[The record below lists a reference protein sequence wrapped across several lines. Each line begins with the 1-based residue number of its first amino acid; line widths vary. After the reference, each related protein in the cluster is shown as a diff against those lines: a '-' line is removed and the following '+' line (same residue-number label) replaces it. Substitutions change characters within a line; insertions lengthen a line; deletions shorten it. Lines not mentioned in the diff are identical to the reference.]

1 MARRG
6 KQKIFHSRRR
16 FRRAR
21 GSRAWPYAVCAMA
34 LAAVALLVYLLV
46 AVVVPFFGRLFGGE
60 QPQVLMPTP
69 TPEQAE
75 DLSGYIR
82 EVLLVTNLY
91 PHVSAPVILGDEIF
105 LAAGMDNARNP
116 KLDEIYV
123 VKADEASSAAMQ
135 PVEGILAQGDILSLD
150 VNADYIVYF
159 DGQKTG
165 GGLLMA
171 YSRAEKRAWQLKQV
185 QSGWPTVALCGGTKV
200 VFNERTDAQTERL
213 YMLDILTGEN
223 TTLAVYENSPLG
235 LCTPGVCDTAVAYVA
250 PDPDRPDSTQYNLIY
265 LQPIDGSQAR
275 VIEPGMYAYNPVTNG
290 SSVAWSD
297 GMGNAS
303 ASLYVSVNGGMSR
316 KLADNVS
323 GYGMADN
330 FVAWSEQGRIYT
342 YDLNTGKKGRVSRPA
357 EYALLASVSHHAVAW
372 FDITAEK
379 REQDILKFAILD

>member
-1 MARRG
+1 MAKRG
-6 KQKIFHSRRR
+6 GQKIFHSHRR

-21 GSRAWPYAVCAMA
+21 GSRAWPFAVCAGA
-34 LAAVALLVYLLV
+34 VAAVALLVYLLA
-46 AVVVPFFGRLFGGE
+46 AVVVPFVGRLFGGS
-60 QPQVLMPTP
+60 QTQVLMPTS

-75 DLSGYIR
+75 DLTGYIR
-82 EVLLVTNLY
+82 EVLLITNKY

-116 KLDEIYV
+116 KLDEIYM
-123 VKADEASSAAMQ
+123 VKADKASSSSME
-135 PVEGILAQGDILSLD
+135 PLEGILAQGDILSLS

-185 QSGWPTVALCGGTKV
+185 QSGWPSVALCGGTKA
-200 VFNERTDAQTERL
+200 VFTERTGTQTERL

-223 TTLAVYENSPLG
+223 TTLAVYEHSPMG

-250 PDPDRPDSTQYNLIY
+250 ADPTKADSTQYNLIY
-265 LQPIDGSQAR
+265 LQPLDGSAAK
-275 VIEPGMYAYNPVTNG
+275 VIDPGMYAYNPVTNG

-297 GMGNAS
+297 GMGSAS
-303 ASLYVSVNGGMSR
+303 ASLYVSVEGGMSK

-323 GYGMADN
+323 GYGMADH

-342 YDLNTGKKGRVSRPA
+342 YNLKTGKKGRVSRPA

>member
-6 KQKIFHSRRR
+6 RQKIFHANRR
-16 FRRAR
+16 FHRAR
-21 GSRAWPYAVCAMA
+21 GSRAWPFAVCAGA
-34 LAAVALLVYLLV
+34 LAAVALLVYLM
-46 AVVVPFFGRLFGGE
+46 AAFVVPFFGRLFGGE
-60 QPQVLMPTP
+60 KTQVLMPTA

-75 DLSGYIR
+75 DLTAYIR
-82 EVLLVTNLY
+82 EVLLITNKY

-116 KLDEIYV
+116 KLDEIYMV
-123 VKADEASSAAMQ
+123 QADKASSSSME
-135 PVEGILAQGDILSLD
+135 PLEGILAQGDILSLD

-171 YSRAEKRAWQLKQV
+171 YSRTEKRAWQLKQV

-200 VFNERTDAQTERL
+200 VFTERTDAQTEQL

-223 TTLAVYENSPLG
+223 TTLAVYENSPMG
-235 LCTPGVCDTAVAYVA
+235 LYTPGVCDTAVSYVVA
-250 PDPDRPDSTQYNLIY
+250 DPNKADSTQYNLIRI
-265 LQPIDGSQAR
+265 QPVDGGEAR
-275 VIEPGMYAYNPVTNG
+275 VIDPGMYAYNPVTNG

-297 GMGNAS
+297 GMGSAS
-303 ASLYVSVNGGMSR
+303 ASLYVSVEGGMSK

-330 FVAWSEQGRIYT
+330 FVAWSEQGRIYM
-342 YDLNTGKKGRVSRPA
+342 YNLKTGKKGRVSRPA